1 MHEDILRTYLH
12 QTVDYIELPPSI
24 WNNIQNKL
32 SRRKR
37 SSGFKKAVTIAIVT
51 VLFCIT
57 SIGSITS
64 VGAMAQSSWFFKS
77 KLGAFTLIFMQNTG
91 KELAEITPTLFLP
104 TTLSHAK
111 EVAKMEIKVPTYL
124 PEGVNLGPETPTL
137 VGRFGSFETSAIKV
151 SNKINGSDSEHVI
164 LDIRQTTAS
173 EINQNYP
180 PDVKIIT
187 EKIKIN
193 NNDGL
198 LTDGDGIPPSLY
210 WTDGK
215 YCFRIFG
222 PQDKGELIKI
232 AESMK

>member
-1 MHEDILRTYLH
+1 MHEDILRTALH
-12 QTVDYIELPPSI
+12 QTVDYIELPPCI

-37 SSGFKKAVTIAIVT
+37 FPGFKKVVTIAVVT

-64 VGAMAQSSWFFKS
+64 VGAAAQSSWFFRS
-77 KLGAFTLIFMQNTG
+77 KLGTFTLTFMQNVG
-91 KELAEITPTLFLP
+91 KELAKTTITLFLP

-124 PEGVNLGPETPTL
+124 PEGIYLGPETPTL
-137 VGRFGSFETSAIKV
+137 IGRFGSYETSAIKV
-151 SNKINGSDSEHVI
+151 AEKINVSDSERLI
-164 LDIRQTTAS
+164 LDIRQTTAM
-173 EINQNYP
+173 EIDQNYP
-180 PDVKIIT
+180 PDVKIIS

-193 NNDGL
+193 NNDGV
-198 LTDGDGIPPSLY
+198 LTYGDGIPPRLY
-210 WTDGK
+210 WTDGQ
-215 YCFRIFG
+215 YCFRMFG